1 MGPHY
6 LSRGVCVDTIE
17 PSQFLLYCTFDHMKW
32 PFLFFSSLFAVGLL
46 TGTLSELGRI
56 RVYIGMGHQFDIVFF
71 FSRPLFSLI
80 LDLLFPLRRPPKV
93 SSNPAK
99 ISQGRDSFQTGLHR
113 KRTCTRVCWKF
124 SFISTFMYLGT
135 PNSHSYTT
143 TCN

>member
-56 RVYIGMGHQFDIVFF
+56 RVYIGMDHQFDIVFF
-71 FSRPLFSLI
+71 FSRILFFSLI
-80 LDLLFPLRRPPKV
+80 LDLLFPLRRRPPKV

-113 KRTCTRVCWKF
+113 KRTCTRVCMLEVF
-124 SFISTFMYLGT
+124 FHFNIYVLGDT
-135 PNSHSYTT
+135 K
-143 TCN
+143 